1 MNKHSKAKY
10 IIFPFQT
17 MFSVPEGT
25 VPFWEAFGEE
35 VNKFQQRTKH
45 LSQEELFLLVDEG
58 GR

>member
-1 MNKHSKAKY
+1 
-10 IIFPFQT
+10 